1 MEEDLA
7 TLWVVEE
14 TLEVIKATLAVVE
27 TLVEEEVMVVEVVA
41 AGVVM
46 EEVMVDM
53 MDLEVMVATM
63 VVVLVMVVE
72 EAMVVVDQDM
82 ETKVGD
88 MVAMVEDMMVTRK
101 EEILEVAT
109 MVAVGTIMILEII
122 VDNNN
127 QIIDPWKGE
136 VLVEEALA
144 VPMVVVMEQVVE
156 VVDMVADGSKN
167 SAEKGYS
174 S

>member
-156 VVDMVADGSKN
+156 VVDMVAEGSKN